1 MTRSSRRAFLRAA
14 LTSTAVAGF
23 PASLP
28 IEAFARDE
36 RTPLAAT
43 SLADNLFLITGA
55 GANVVAARGP
65 DGALLVDGGSADR
78 SPELL
83 RLVAKQTSSR
93 RVATLIN
100 THWHPEQ
107 TGSNARVGKSGAK
120 IIAHEN
126 TKLWLQRKIVV
137 AWREGSYGPLPAQ
150 GIPNDTTYTSGKLVI
165 GEQTIDYG
173 YLGQAHTDGDLY
185 AFFREA
191 NLLAAGGVAS
201 ADRWPILDYQTGG
214 WMGGLVGGLDRLI
227 ALADDRTRVV
237 PADGPLL
244 TKADLQAQR
253 AMYFT
258 IYERLVKSLNSG
270 LGPDEAAD
278 REPAKD
284 FNPQWGDARPF
295 VQMAFK
301 SLWGHFAPDA

>member
-1 MTRSSRRAFLRAA
+1 MSNSSRRAFLHAA
-14 LTSTAVAGF
+14 LATTAAATLTSG
-23 PASLP
+23 
-28 IEAFARDE
+28 FARTARARGK

-43 SLADNLFLITGA
+43 ALADDLFLITGA
-55 GANVVAARGP
+55 GANVVAAPGAN
-65 DGALLVDGGSADR
+65 GALLVDGGLEER

-83 RLVAKQTSSR
+83 RLTTRQTGTKR
-93 RVATLIN
+93 IATLIN

-107 TGSNARVGKSGAK
+107 TGSNLRIGKGGGQ

-137 AWREGSYGPLPAQ
+137 DWRDGSYGPLPKPAL
-150 GIPNDTTYTSGKLVI
+150 PAETTYTAGKLISGNHTV
-165 GEQTIDYG
+165 EYG

-191 NLLAAGGVAS
+191 NVLVAGGVAS

-214 WMGGLVGGLDRLI
+214 WMGGFVGGIDRL
-227 ALADDRTRVV
+227 LKVADDNTRIV
-237 PADGPLL
+237 PANGAVL
-244 TKADLQAQR
+244 TRADLEAQR
-253 AMYFT
+253 TMYFT
-258 IYERLVKSLNSG
+258 IYERLVKCLNSG

-278 REPAKD
+278 TQPAKE

-295 VQMAFK
+295 VLMGFK